1 MEFSDSDIGEFAF
14 SPYSVKCRTAESTQ
28 TFLTL
33 LQLTFYNLQF
43 LLHKHS
49 SSRSGRKFTYK
60 TKKLQKNLQNSKT
73 LFFQTTRSMLCIT
86 TLCFSMFCITTL
98 CLSIFY
104 GGAGATQIGLGRAT
118 TDCSELICSLAF
130 T

>member
-1 MEFSDSDIGEFAF
+1 MEFSDSDIGKF
-14 SPYSVKCRTAESTQ
+14 SHYSVKCHTAESTQ

-49 SSRSGRKFTYK
+49 SSRSG
-60 TKKLQKNLQNSKT
+60 KNLQIKRKNYKKIYKIQKHY
-73 LFFQTTRSMLCIT
+73 FFQTTHSMLCIT

-104 GGAGATQIGLGRAT
+104 SGAGATQVGLGRAT
-118 TDCSELICSLAF
+118 NVGSELTCSLAF